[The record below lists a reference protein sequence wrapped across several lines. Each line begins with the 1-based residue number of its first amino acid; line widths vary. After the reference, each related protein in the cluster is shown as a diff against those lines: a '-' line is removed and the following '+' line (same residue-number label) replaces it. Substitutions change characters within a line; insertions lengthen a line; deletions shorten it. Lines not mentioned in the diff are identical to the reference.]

1 MDPVTWPGFSAL
13 INAWWFLLLLPLI
26 VFYFLKLKRPRMEI
40 PSLALWQSVVNDQR
54 VNSPFQRFK
63 KSILL
68 LLQLIILCLLVL
80 GAMKPFIPSGA
91 DRAQNLPIL
100 VDCSASMGARDAKT
114 GKTRLELA
122 KEQLQELI
130 ENLLPG
136 QKLSLISMHTS
147 AQRLTEFTDNRRV
160 LEAAMKKL
168 VVHDVPNK
176 IEDAL
181 QMTQALARSTAIET
195 VVVYSDGN
203 FPQQVNFDLPF
214 EINYQKLDPAGP
226 NVGITEFNARQK
238 VPPNWNV
245 FIRVEASAECSGRV
259 ELWQDEVKVGE
270 EEFILDAE
278 ESQRLVFE
286 LESEA
291 SSKLEARMV
300 VAADS
305 YDSLKSDNVAFLT
318 LPPARA
324 LQVYCDKDLTSFRH
338 ALRNIEG
345 VDVFPVGDTDAN
357 RTAQYDLV
365 ITDKI
370 SDDALE
376 SRVYVFVGGFPRD
389 ISEEFDVKVNLTDII
404 RWERSSALLQHMELR
419 AVETVDDI
427 IQDEDFTDADLENL
441 GYEVLAHGRN
451 GAMML
456 QKREGRKLSFYLL
469 FHPDRSTLPH
479 RVAFPIF
486 VKNAVDVAFHEAA
499 IGEVRGLRTRVL
511 PALSLAANRKYQI
524 QVPGG
529 TNLTASTDEKGTL
542 AGVPA
547 YEVGEYVVREAGEEQ
562 ARMAVSL
569 LNAQESSLAGV
580 EQIQFT
586 ELAVEASD
594 KLIESDRPLW
604 SVLAMVAFIVLL
616 LEWWFYQRRPTVTS
630 S

>member
-1 MDPVTWPGFSAL
+1 M
-13 INAWWFLLLLPLI
+13 NAWWFLLLIPLI

-54 VNSPFQRFK
+54 VNSPFQRFR

-91 DRAQNLPIL
+91 DRSQNLPIL
-100 VDCSASMGARDAKT
+100 VDCSASMGARDQET
-114 GKTRLELA
+114 GRTRLELA

-130 ENLLPG
+130 DNLLPG
-136 QKLSLISMHTS
+136 QKLSLIAMHTS

-160 LEAAMKKL
+160 LEAALEKL
-168 VVHDVPNK
+168 VVHDVPSR

-181 QMTQALARSTAIET
+181 QMTQALARSTPIET

-226 NVGITEFNARQK
+226 NVGITEFNARQS

-245 FIRVEASAECSGRV
+245 FLRVESSAESSGRV
-259 ELWQDEVKVGE
+259 ELWQDDVKVGE

-286 LESEA
+286 LESQ
-291 SSKLEARMV
+291 SSSNLEARMV
-300 VAADS
+300 VAADN
-305 YDSLKSDNVAFLT
+305 YDSLSTDNVAFLK
-318 LPPARA
+318 LPPARS
-324 LQVYCDKDLTSFRH
+324 LQVYCEKDLASFRH

-345 VDVFPVGDTDAN
+345 IDVFPVEGTEAN

-365 ITDKI
+365 ITDRI
-370 SDDALE
+370 SDDSLD
-376 SRVYVFVGGFPRD
+376 SQVYVFVGGFPRD
-389 ISEEFDVKVNLTDII
+389 LSEEFEVKVNLTDII
-404 RWERSSALLQHMELR
+404 RWERSSPLLQHMELR

-427 IQDEDFTDADLENL
+427 IQDEDFSDADLENL

-451 GAMML
+451 GAIML
-456 QKREGRKLSFYLL
+456 QKREGRKLSFFVL

-486 VKNAVDVAFHEAA
+486 VKNCVDVAFHEAA
-499 IGEVRGLRTRVL
+499 IGEVRGLKTRVL
-511 PALSLAANRKYQI
+511 PPLSLSSSRTYEI
-524 QVPGG
+524 QLPGG
-529 TNLTASTDEKGTL
+529 RTLTAKSDEKGTL

-547 YEVGEYVVREAGEEQ
+547 FDVGEYVVREDGDEQ

-569 LNAQESSLAGV
+569 LNAQETSLTGV
-580 EQIQFT
+580 DQIQFS
-586 ELAVEASD
+586 ELAVSASD
-594 KLIESDRPLW
+594 TLVESDRPLW
-604 SVLAMVAFIVLL
+604 SVLAMIAFVVLL
-616 LEWWFYQRRPTVTS
+616 LEWWFYQRRPTIAST
-630 S
+630 